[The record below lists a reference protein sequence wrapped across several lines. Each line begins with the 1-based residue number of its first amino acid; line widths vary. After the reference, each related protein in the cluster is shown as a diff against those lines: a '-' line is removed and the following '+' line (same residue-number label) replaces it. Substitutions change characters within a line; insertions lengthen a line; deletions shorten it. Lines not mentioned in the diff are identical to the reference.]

1 MNFGSLVQQAQ
12 QMQRKVNKAKKEFN
26 EKEFDFASQDNL
38 INGIIKGDLEII
50 ELHIDQ
56 SIFNDNSK
64 EDMEALL
71 IVTLNKKIKEI
82 DTEREDTL
90 NQLTNGVDVS
100 AFL

>member
-26 EKEFDFASQDNL
+26 EMEFDFASQDNL